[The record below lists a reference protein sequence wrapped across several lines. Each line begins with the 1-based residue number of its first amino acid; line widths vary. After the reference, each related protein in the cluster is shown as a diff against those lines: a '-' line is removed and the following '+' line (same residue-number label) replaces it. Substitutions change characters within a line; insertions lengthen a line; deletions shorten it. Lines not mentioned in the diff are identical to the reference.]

1 MCKTPIFDF
10 VKKYSESDVSRLH
23 MPGHKGR
30 GPLCCEKY
38 DITEIHGADSLF
50 EAQGIIAESEK
61 NLSDI
66 YDTRASFYSTDG
78 SSLCIRAMIF
88 MAMQYADGRKKILA
102 GRNSHKTLLSALALC
117 DLEAD
122 WLYGDDLYSCSIT
135 ASDLEK
141 ALENDEYFAVYV
153 TNPDYLGNMIHIK
166 SLADTCH
173 KHGIPLIVDNAHGA
187 YLKFTGQ
194 HPMDN
199 GADMCCDS
207 AHKTLSCLTGA
218 AYLHVSK
225 DAIHPYEQD
234 AKRALSMFASTSPSY
249 LIMSSMDLMNEKM
262 SCGYDLKIRTVSQL
276 TDELKTNLSHLGFE
290 FSGREKLKI
299 NIKPKSCGYLGTE
312 LCALMEEKEIYPEFC
327 DDDNLVLMFS
337 AENTEKDFE
346 RIAGFFANLEKR
358 PPIITQP
365 PSVPKPLKAVSVR
378 QAMFSNQETVGV
390 ENAVGR
396 ILASPCVSCPPA
408 IPVAVCGEIID
419 EKAIECFKYYKIEQI
434 SVVKKI
440 NG

>member
-1 MCKTPIFDF
+1 MSKTPIFDF
-10 VKKYSESDVSRLH
+10 LVKYSQSDASRLH

-30 GPLCCEKY
+30 GTLGCEGY

-66 YDTRASFYSTDG
+66 YNTRASFYSTEG

-88 MAMQYADGRKKILA
+88 MAMQYSDGKKKILA
-102 GRNSHKTLLSALALC
+102 GRNAHKTLLSALALC
-117 DLEAD
+117 DIDAD
-122 WLYGDDLYSCSIT
+122 WLYGDDLYSGNIT
-135 ASDLEK
+135 ASDLEN
-141 ALENDEYFAVYV
+141 ALANDEYFAVYV
-153 TNPDYLGNMIHIK
+153 TNPDYLGNMIHLR
-166 SLADTCH
+166 SLSDVCH
-173 KHGIPLIVDNAHGA
+173 KHRIPLLVDNAHGA

-218 AYLHVSK
+218 AYLHVSR

-249 LIMSSMDLMNEKM
+249 LIMASMDLMNEKM
-262 SCGYDLKIRTVSQL
+262 SCGYDLKIRSVSQM
-276 TDELKTNLSHLGFE
+276 TDELKTELSHLGFE

-312 LCALMEEKEIYPEFC
+312 LCTMMEEKGMYPEFC
-327 DDDNLVLMFS
+327 DGDNLVFMFS
-337 AENTEKDFE
+337 ADNTEEDFG
-346 RIAGFFANLEKR
+346 RIISFFRTLEKK
-358 PPIITQP
+358 PPVISQP
-365 PSVPKPLKAVSVR
+365 PAVPKLQKAMSVR
-378 QAMFSNQETVGV
+378 NSVFSHQETVSV
-390 ENAVGR
+390 QNAVGR

-408 IPVAVCGEIID
+408 IPIAVCGEVLD
-419 EKAIECFKYYKIEQI
+419 EKAADCFAYYGIT
-434 SVVKKI
+434 SVDVVKE
-440 NG
+440 